1 VAQAAQ
7 GGGGVTVPGAFGNCV
22 DVALRETVAMVAM
35 GWQLDEVIFVVFS
48 KLSDSSIE
56 GKFLNR

>member
-1 VAQAAQ
+1 MAQAAR

-35 GWQLDEVIFVVFS
+35 G
-48 KLSDSSIE
+48 
-56 GKFLNR
+56 